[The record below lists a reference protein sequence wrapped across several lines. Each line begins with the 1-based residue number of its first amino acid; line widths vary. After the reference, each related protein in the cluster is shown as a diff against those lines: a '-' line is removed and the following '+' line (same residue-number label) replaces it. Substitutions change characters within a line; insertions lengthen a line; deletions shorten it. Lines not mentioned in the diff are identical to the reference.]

1 MSYELPSSRRKTWKR
16 SRTAETDAARR
27 HGVDKRE
34 TGSRP
39 GMPLFLSGSSRS
51 VATSFGAILDRDE
64 ENESEVEANRL
75 REAANATTNDA
86 AATSEPHSEMALLPA
101 ESVGEIAPVSGEGN
115 ESHSVAYGLALRGR
129 TDATFS
135 SSFRTLNVR
144 TTPGTGCDG
153 CSGSDCVHVT
163 GTLESTFRVATQVTL
178 PSVSDFPD
186 LTACQRQ
193 RVRDAITNVLAP
205 HEQQHVTAFRAYNG
219 VTRTPFDLTLCR
231 TDFDARIQSMHD
243 AAESTRQA
251 SAQAASDALDPF
263 EFEVDLDCE
272 DRRSDS
278 SAGQPSD
285 APVASSEPGETAV
298 ETES

>member
-1 MSYELPSSRRKTWKR
+1 MSYELPSSGRKIWKR

-34 TGSRP
+34 TGSHP
-39 GMPLFLSGSSRS
+39 GMPLFLSGSTRS
-51 VATSFGAILDRDE
+51 VATSFGAILERDK

-75 REAANATTNDA
+75 REAASATTNDP

-115 ESHSVAYGLALRGR
+115 ESHSVAYGLTLRGR
-129 TDATFS
+129 TDASFS

-144 TTPGTGCDG
+144 TTPGSGCDG
-153 CSGSDCVHVT
+153 CSGSDCVHAT

-205 HEQQHVTAFRAYNG
+205 HEQQHVSAFRAYNG
-219 VTRTPFDLTLCR
+219 VTRTPFDLMLCR
-231 TDFDARIQSMHD
+231 ADFDARIQSMHD
-243 AAESTRQA
+243 AAETTRQA

-272 DRRSDS
+272 DRRSANVPEQQS
-278 SAGQPSD
+278 TPQATSVESD
-285 APVASSEPGETAV
+285 EAAA
-298 ETES
+298 